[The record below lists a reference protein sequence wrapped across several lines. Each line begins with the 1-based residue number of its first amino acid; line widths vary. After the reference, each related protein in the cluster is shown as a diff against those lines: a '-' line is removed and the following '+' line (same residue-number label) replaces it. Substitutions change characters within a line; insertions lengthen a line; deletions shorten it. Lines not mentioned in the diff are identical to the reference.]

1 MKYYSICFAFILIM
15 LSSIVFPTISFGQGI
30 EYKVLATNR
39 TSTMEKELNQAAAA
53 GFRFEAI
60 MGGETLGGSEAV
72 AIMSR
77 KAGTE
82 TKRSYEYKLLA
93 TNKTSTMQKELQQS
107 GDVGF
112 AYKDQ
117 TVFRTTF
124 GGKEV
129 VTIMERDL
137 GEPVR
142 RYEYKL
148 LATFKT
154 STMDKELKEAG
165 SEGYEFVGM
174 SVGKTITGNEVVA
187 ILQRLV
193 KQ

>member
-1 MKYYSICFAFILIM
+1 MKRRSICHASLIALSIL
-15 LSSIVFPTISFGQGI
+15 IVFPAFSFGQGI

-39 TSTMEKELNQAAAA
+39 TSTMEKELNQTAAA

-82 TKRSYEYKLLA
+82 AKQRYEYKLLA
-93 TNKTSTMQKELQQS
+93 TNRTSTMQKELQQS

-117 TVFRTTF
+117 TVFKTAF

-129 VTIMERDL
+129 VTLMERDL
-137 GEPVR
+137 GAPVE

-148 LATFKT
+148 LATSKT
-154 STMDKELKEAG
+154 STMEKELKEAG
-165 SEGYEFVGM
+165 AEGYEFLGM
-174 SVGKTITGNEVVA
+174 SVGKTIAGNEVVA

>member
-1 MKYYSICFAFILIM
+1 MKKHLLGIAFIFFTWLI
-15 LSSIVFPTISFGQGI
+15 FPAFSFSQGI
-30 EYKVLATNR
+30 DYKVLATNR

-53 GFRFEAI
+53 GFRFEAV
-60 MGGETLGGSEAV
+60 MGGETFGGSESV

-82 TKRSYEYKLLA
+82 AKQRYEYKLLA
-93 TNKTSTMQKELQQS
+93 ANKTSTMQKELQQS

-117 TVFRTTF
+117 TMFKTTF

-129 VTIMERDL
+129 VAIMERDL
-137 GEPVR
+137 SAPVQCF
-142 RYEYKL
+142 EYKL
-148 LATFKT
+148 LATSKT
-154 STMDKELKEAG
+154 STMEKELKEAG

-174 SVGKTITGNEVVA
+174 SVGQTLVGHEVLS
-187 ILQRLV
+187 ILQRLG
-193 KQ
+193 KK